1 MLTRTRQRNIPRRI
15 FVLIVAFLFVLTAI
29 GIWYIVDVR
38 PREREV
44 MLKQELKSIR
54 RMIDQY
60 ALDKHQLPRSLDDL
74 VQAGY
79 VREIP
84 IDPITQKRDWHIK
97 MGEDTVSRG
106 GGMGLVDVYSNA
118 QGLGRNG
125 ILYAEY

>member
-1 MLTRTRQRNIPRRI
+1 
-15 FVLIVAFLFVLTAI
+15 
-29 GIWYIVDVR
+29 VR
-38 PREREV
+38 
-44 MLKQELKSIR
+44 LKQELKKIR
-54 RMIDQY
+54 RLIDQY
-60 ALDKHQLPRSLDDL
+60 ALDKQQLPRSLDDL

-106 GGMGLVDVYSNA
+106 GGMRLIDVYSNA
-118 QGLGRNG
+118 QGMGRNG